1 MIQIQIS
8 LFSDSG
14 YKPMSTIVTVGSVQE
29 WQDHKEEIKKQAVVS
44 ICAKRRMTSRDLRKY
59 GYTTIKCRVYD
70 KEKIA
75 KENAERYEKIKQE
88 RGWTRQSGSPSA
100 EGLADGAPTA
110 AKK

>member
-14 YKPMSTIVTVGSVQE
+14 YRPMSTIVTIENAQE
-29 WQDHKEEIKKQAVVS
+29 WRDRKEEIKKQAVIS
-44 ICAKRRMTSRDLRKY
+44 ICAKRHMTSRDLRKY

-75 KENAERYEKIKQE
+75 RENAERYEKIKQE

-100 EGLADGAPTA
+100 EELADGAPTA